1 LDKLAV
7 QVAGDKTANPHPLL
21 EAAEHL
27 GKETQVDPEHRRQR
41 TAVAVVAV
49 QGAPALM
56 QRPQLQVPAVLHNS
70 LQYLIQML
78 LMLAVV
84 EVGLHLDKV
93 DL

>member
-7 QVAGDKTANPHPLL
+7 RVAGDKTVNPHLLL

-27 GKETQVDPEHRRQR
+27 GKEIQVDPEHWLQH

-56 QRPQLQVPAVLHNS
+56 QRLQLQVPAVLHNS
-70 LQYLIQML
+70 LQYLVQML
-78 LMLAVV
+78 RMQVVV